1 MEGKIK
7 KSSTPVICYTS
18 VVAVLE
24 RPILPHERPL
34 DYKEFKYLPLLSK
47 NELYS
52 EITVT
57 VYFIFGR
64 RYPDPYSGGTWGI
77 LNNDQDKM
85 EAMSFF
91 ESSSKIWQRYGKSEE
106 KYRDFVIQK
115 LTEKWIE
122 LQGENLTGKI
132 LEFD

>member
-1 MEGKIK
+1 M
-7 KSSTPVICYTS
+7 
-18 VVAVLE
+18 AVLE
-24 RPILPHERPL
+24 RSILPHERPL
-34 DYKEFKYLPLLSK
+34 DYKGFKYLPLLSK

-57 VYFIFGR
+57 VYFIFGK

-77 LNNDQDKM
+77 LNDDQDKM

-91 ESSSKIWQRYGKSEE
+91 EASSKVWQRYSKSEE
-106 KYRDFVIQK
+106 KYSDFIKQK

-122 LQGENLTGKI
+122 LQGENLTGKS